1 MTQSALNTAPLISNG
16 VVMKITAVAAI
27 LAALTVG
34 ISVVGK
40 WYGRLMVSGQFS
52 ASETPRDIFI
62 GPDHI
67 RLPDNVIRFPAQR
80 VTGETEQVNLALQ
93 WPKML
98 GYNQDNAQV
107 FIDPAYDSEL
117 LFIELSQSTMS
128 RDMSGRV
135 GPIYSRLFSDNGVAG
150 PAGLT
155 LHHFKSG
162 SGYGDEVMLTDP
174 AGGDAPYAV
183 RCIQPASP
191 AEATSADC
199 QRDIHVGQDL
209 NVEYRFSSKLL
220 GRWKDLDAAVSHY
233 VTSHIVP

>member
-16 VVMKITAVAAI
+16 FVMKATAVAAV
-27 LAALTVG
+27 LAAVTGG
-34 ISVVGK
+34 ISIAGK
-40 WYGRLMVSGQFS
+40 WYGRLMVAGQFS
-52 ASETPRDIFI
+52 AAETPKDIFI

-67 RLPDNVIRFPAQR
+67 RLPENAIRFPTQR

-93 WPKML
+93 WPQMS
-98 GYNQDNAQV
+98 GYSQDNSVV
-107 FIDPAYDSEL
+107 FIDPAYDSQM
-117 LFIELSQSTMS
+117 LFIELSQATMS

-135 GPIYSRLFSDNGVAG
+135 APIYSRLFSDKGAAG

-155 LHHFKSG
+155 LHHFKEG
-162 SGYGDEVMLTDP
+162 SGYGDEIMLTDP

-183 RCIQPASP
+183 RCVLPTSP

-199 QRDIHVGQDL
+199 QRDIHAGQDL

-220 GRWKDLDAAVSHY
+220 GHWKDLDAAVSRY
-233 VTSHIVP
+233 VASRIVP